1 MNIYIIGNGRI
12 TLSLVKELVKI
23 KEIETIFIY
32 SRKHFLIENGKLKC
46 QIDRTFEDIINIYL
60 TEQNIP
66 TFVSY
71 VYYDSLSQLSD
82 ISKKSKKED
91 LLILAVK
98 FNLNE
103 LFYIDK
109 ECKMDFD
116 LNNYEHIKLLK
127 ARLNYFDNTSIDFI
141 DQDGNIDKNKVNS
154 KLNSLKAKTKQ
165 LEKEICKLSIQTS
178 VGYERLYNLRNSSIG
193 IIKLGNSIKDFNGI
207 IFNMINEID
216 ITNWLLMKIVGIS
229 ACKLISPCENDSL
242 RAKYFLQN
250 KLQQYGI
257 KVNDIGLEFIG
268 PHNHNGFI
276 PTESIYINGLP
287 YVDFK
292 DECPII
298 VSNSFL
304 SSVIED
310 TNSFGEKVFTK
321 KGSSDE
327 DTILC
332 LYKAIK
338 QFIYQD
344 NNYYRA
350 SIYMEEYDCFTGVPI
365 ILKNNNI
372 CIKDTIKN
380 LTSTAKKKFEKVVN
394 EQKMICY
401 NLYECII

>member
-12 TLSLVKELVKI
+12 TLSLVKELVWI
-23 KEIETIFIY
+23 KEIENIFIY
-32 SRKHFLIENGKLKC
+32 SRKHYLIENGKCKC
-46 QIDRTFEDIINIYL
+46 RIDRTFEDILNIYL
-60 TEQNIP
+60 TEQSIL
-66 TFVSY
+66 TSVSY

-82 ISKKSKKED
+82 ISRKSGKRD

-109 ECKMDFD
+109 DLKIEFD
-116 LNNYEHIKLLK
+116 LDNYEHIKLLK
-127 ARLNYFDNTSIDFI
+127 AKLNYFDTNPIDLVG
-141 DQDGNIDKNKVNS
+141 QDGEGDKDKINS
-154 KLNSLKAKTKQ
+154 RLQSLKAKTKRI
-165 LEKEICKLSIQTS
+165 EKEICRLSVQTS
-178 VGYERLYNLRNSSIG
+178 VGYERLYNLRNSTIG
-193 IIKLGNSIKDFNGI
+193 IINLGIIIKDFNGI

-229 ACKLISPCENDSL
+229 FCKLISPCENDSL

-250 KLQQYGI
+250 KLQQCGI
-257 KVNDIGLEFIG
+257 KVNDISLEYIG

-287 YVDFK
+287 YTDYT
-292 DECPII
+292 DEYPII
-298 VSNSFL
+298 MSNSFL

-332 LYKAIK
+332 LYKAVK
-338 QFIYQD
+338 QYIYQD

-350 SIYMEEYDCFTGVPI
+350 SIYIEEYDCFTGVPI
-365 ILKNNNI
+365 ILKNNRI
-372 CIKDTIKN
+372 CIKDTIKKMT
-380 LTSTAKKKFEKVVN
+380 LTAKKKFENVID

-401 NLYECII
+401 DLYECIT